1 MIRVAMIM
9 DTSGCS
15 ETSTARREPRRRTPN
30 AERQARWRARQN
42 HTVGDGRNKRK
53 LPIHLASVTYT
64 SDTVAFLEKHL
75 HLTGEEFYSRAD
87 IDAALSDLIDETVRA
102 DK

>member
-1 MIRVAMIM
+1 
-9 DTSGCS
+9 
-15 ETSTARREPRRRTPN
+15 
-30 AERQARWRARQN
+30 
-42 HTVGDGRNKRK
+42 VGDGRNKRK

>member
-1 MIRVAMIM
+1 MSKDIV
-9 DTSGCS
+9 
-15 ETSTARREPRRRTPN
+15 
-30 AERQARWRARQN
+30 Q
-42 HTVGDGRNKRK
+42 VGPLQRGRIN
-53 LPIHLASVTYT
+53 LASVTYT

-75 HLTGEEFYSRAD
+75 HLTGKEFYSRAD